1 MSIIPSTQKME
12 GQIIPRDLRIC
23 SACRTLKKLSDFYQF
38 GPISKKTG
46 ERCYGSLCKP
56 CQTHETVECTR
67 RRNAER
73 KARKAAAH
81 TGQQIVMKESYARE
95 MGILPPLLPV
105 VIEREG
111 FEVAYDSDLPL
122 AE

>member
-1 MSIIPSTQKME
+1 ME

-23 SACRTLKKLSDFYQF
+23 SNCRTLKKLGDFYQF

-73 KARKAAAH
+73 KAKKAAAYAAAH
-81 TGQQIVMKESYARE
+81 TGQQVVLRDAFVGQSMLVVP
-95 MGILPPLLPV
+95 MPV
-105 VIEREG
+105 PQLIADDQI
-111 FEVAYDSDLPL
+111 FETAYDSDLAL

>member
-1 MSIIPSTQKME
+1 ME

-23 SACRTLKKLSDFYQF
+23 SNCRTLKKLSDFYQF

-81 TGQQIVMKESYARE
+81 TGQAIELKNHILRA
-95 MGILPPLLPV
+95 MGMSPPAAAEPELV
-105 VIEREG
+105 ADDHRV
-111 FEVAYDSDLPL
+111 FEAAYDSDLAL
-122 AE
+122 VE

>member
-1 MSIIPSTQKME
+1 ME

-23 SACRTLKKLSDFYQF
+23 SMCRTLKKLTDFYQF

-46 ERCYGSLCKP
+46 ERCYGSLCKQ

-73 KARKAAAH
+73 KAKKAATYAAAH
-81 TGQQIVMKESYARE
+81 TGQQ
-95 MGILPPLLPV
+95 V
-105 VIEREG
+105 VLRNAFVGQSMLVVPHQVDRGAEEV
-111 FEVAYDSDLPL
+111 FEATYDSDLAL